1 MEWLD
6 YREKLKIGFND
17 EEKLKYF
24 FVKIFNFLCT
34 VTDEASHEY
43 GENEYFEFC
52 DAAGALKQ
60 SVGFRG
66 EFSAVVNE
74 LYKHQKS
81 LEEFLFY
88 YIAFVQSVSTNENC
102 RFPRYMFINA
112 IQNMLNQSHIP
123 FELFKDEDG
132 YYIFPKGAHEMDDAL
147 VSEPLEWLSAYPKAR
162 TAFAKALREYA
173 DQTEDNASD
182 IADKF
187 RKSLETFMQ
196 EFFDTDK
203 TLENCKSI
211 YGGYLKEQGVPKELS
226 GNLETLLNS
235 YATFMNGYAK
245 HHDKTSVNI
254 LEYIMYQTGNIIRLL
269 ITLKNREKDED

>member
-1 MEWLD
+1 MDWLD

-24 FVKIFNFLCT
+24 FVKIFNFLVT
-34 VTDEASHEY
+34 VTDEASCEY

-52 DAAGALKQ
+52 NAAGALKQ

-88 YIAFVQSVSTNENC
+88 YIAFVQSVSASKYC
-102 RFPRYMFINA
+102 KFPRYMFANA
-112 IQNMLNQSHIP
+112 IQNMLKQSHIP

-132 YYIFPKGAHEMDDAL
+132 YYIFPKGAQELDNAL
-147 VSEPLEWLSAYPKAR
+147 VSEPLEWLATYPKAR
-162 TAFAKALREYA
+162 TAFTKALREYS
-173 DQTEDNASD
+173 DQTEDNASE

-187 RKSLETFMQ
+187 RKALETFMQ

-203 TLENCKSI
+203 SLENCKAL
-211 YGGYLKEQGVPKELS
+211 YGGYLKKQGVPAEIA
-226 GNLETLLNS
+226 GNLEALLQAYTN
-235 YATFMNGYAK
+235 YINGYAK
-245 HHDKTSVNI
+245 HKDRTQRNI
-254 LEYIMYQTGNIIRLL
+254 LEYLLYQTGNIMRLL
-269 ITLKNREKDED
+269 ITLKHNERKE